1 MTKLTAIVLTYNE
14 ADHIVD
20 CLETLDFADERV
32 VFDSHSTDDT
42 LQLARQAGARVIQHP
57 FENYAQQRNDAIEAV
72 QANTDYILF
81 VDADERVTP
90 ELAEEIRLVIT
101 QGGDAAWR
109 IPRYNYLFGK
119 LTKSAGWYP
128 DYQLRLLRAGKAH
141 YDPQRKVHEVLLL
154 DGDEGT
160 LNQHLIHYNYTDVRQ
175 FRQKQRDYARLEAQ
189 ILDEQGI
196 QPRPHTYILQPLRQF
211 WWRYVDLGGYREGW
225 HGLRLSVLMGW
236 YELRKY
242 QFLRARQQDPA
253 PEQ

>member
-1 MTKLTAIVLTYNE
+1 MTKLTAIVLTHNE

-101 QGGDAAWR
+101 QGGYAAWR

-141 YDPQRKVHEVLLL
+141 YDPQRKVHEVLVF

-196 QPRPHTYILQPLRQF
+196 QPRPHNYILQPLRQF

-253 PEQ
+253 PDQ

>member
-189 ILDEQGI
+189 TLDEQGI

-242 QFLRARQQDPA
+242 QFLRARQQDSA